1 MGNNYEFNIIEQ
13 LDEGDRYKI
22 KYFIKLL
29 IQQEKYNKLKKE
41 IQSRRKEIEHGE
53 VLTHDEIWTNLD
65 V

>member
-22 KYFIKLL
+22 RYFIKLL

-53 VLTHDEIWTNLD
+53 VLTHDEIWTKLD

>member
-22 KYFIKLL
+22 RYFIKLL

>member
-1 MGNNYEFNIIEQ
+1 MGNNNIIEQ

-53 VLTHDEIWTNLD
+53 VLTHHEIWTNLD

>member
-1 MGNNYEFNIIEQ
+1 MGNDYEFNIIEQ

-22 KYFIKLL
+22 RYFIKLL

>member
-1 MGNNYEFNIIEQ
+1 MGNDYEFNIIEQ

-22 KYFIKLL
+22 RYFIKLL
-29 IQQEKYNKLKKE
+29 IQQEKYNKLKKK